1 MINKKKILHICL
13 LLAAVC
19 IFVLLFGFPDALA
32 DENCTPGA
40 ATDVDVT
47 QANSNGMFDNSIL
60 QDMQNMMRKV
70 YKALSM
76 LFMMGHGLMCYAIK
90 VAYICIGV
98 EPLFC
103 VAKLPNLNFLISG
116 LVIYITAGLM
126 CMSIGMYFVDIS
138 FKLGFA
144 VLFIPVS
151 VGLWPFKPTHGK
163 FAENLS
169 IVIRNGM
176 LFMLVAIGVSYAV
189 ILIVDGAF
197 ASTSGE
203 ATGWEGFWKAIAEK
217 KTAMLVKNF
226 SLDSMHILLVGF
238 CIIFGFKILAS
249 SVNDYLNYFF
259 QDAAFKKESPM
270 HHVGTQAVGM
280 ATNAAVK
287 PALSFA
293 QDVATHQAGRA
304 IAGAGAGIA
313 KLGSA
318 EGRAQLKAGAQR
330 IAANAQHTFNSA
342 QLAVAK
348 GIQSAAHPVDTY
360 NKAMG
365 AAGKVA
371 NKGIQKLGG
380 AAKSVADTAFLF
392 APKIPLVTL
401 VDKDGKF
408 NPKSN
413 IVLQKIDP
421 SKKFSLKNLRVAYR
435 HSGETF
441 NDRRENFNKFLNR
454 ADSKIQALGQGAEN
468 VLAHG
473 GGKLLPKEKREQFVE
488 KAKQKIASGGAAMMN
503 GMRTMSAPTGANP
516 DQPNRPTQQVTADQ
530 VRQTL
535 HNTKEGIKG
544 VSADLMEKTKQTIAA
559 GGAKVYNGGATVVNG
574 AKRMASAVGINTTP
588 TQKVSTDQARQVLHN
603 MTDVNHLE
611 AKTKASGEKLA
622 AAKENYQNAAQ
633 NFEKAEKAAR
643 ATGGATYDKDGNL
656 QSKGIIDDA
665 ATAAFNVVKEPARFA
680 AVVLKP
686 AARLVI
692 GTAGA
697 VTGHDTGVKAG
708 IIGDFKNFA
717 DTSVTYKSVK
727 ATCRAIKAIPDA
739 PEKIKTAAVNGI
751 GKVAEKYENLEAQRA
766 QSNAQRVAE
775 GKSEEGRTKFY
786 IKKSGA
792 AAGKVVARG
801 AKNTAE
807 GSAKLVGNLLQ
818 GFGQALGDNRRPK
831 QEKPK
836 SLMAR
841 MREKSA
847 MEEYYEEQERKRIED
862 AENASYFS
870 TLSDKYDNE

>member
-19 IFVLLFGFPDALA
+19 IFALLFGFPDALA

-259 QDAAFKKESPM
+259 QDSAFKSESPM

-280 ATNAAVK
+280 ATNATVK

-293 QDVATHQAGRA
+293 KDVATHQAGRA

-371 NKGIQKLGG
+371 NKGIQKLGN
-380 AAKSVADTAFLF
+380 AAKNVADTAFLF

-401 VDKDGKF
+401 IDKNGKF

-421 SKKFSLKNLRVAYR
+421 NKKFSLKNLRIVYR

-454 ADSKIQALGQGAEN
+454 TDSKIQALGQGTEN
-468 VLAHG
+468 ILAHG
-473 GGKLLPKEKREQFVE
+473 GGQLLNKIDPDNKRGDVIEKV
-488 KAKQKIASGGAAMMN
+488 KQKIASGGASIAN
-503 GMRTMSAPTGANP
+503 GMSQMSAPSGTIP
-516 DQPNRPTQQVTADQ
+516 IQPNGTGQRVTGDQ
-530 VRQTL
+530 VRASVR
-535 HNTKEGIKG
+535 NMRNNIDNS
-544 VSADLMEKTKQTIAA
+544 VS
-559 GGAKVYNGGATVVNG
+559 N
-574 AKRMASAVGINTTP
+574 
-588 TQKVSTDQARQVLHN
+588 
-603 MTDVNHLE
+603 LE
-611 AKTKASGEKLA
+611 AKTQASGEKLA

-692 GTAGA
+692 GAAGA

-727 ATCRAIKAIPDA
+727 ATCRAIKSLPDA
-739 PEKIKTAAVNGI
+739 PEKIKTAAVNGL
-751 GKVAEKYENLEAQRA
+751 GKVADKYKNLEAQRA
-766 QSNAQRVAE
+766 QSNAQRVTE

-818 GFGQALGDNRRPK
+818 GFGQALGDNRKPK
-831 QEKPK
+831 KEKPK
-836 SLMAR
+836 GLMAR

-847 MEEYYEEQERKRIED
+847 MEEYYEEQERKRRED